1 MHTKYFKISAV
12 LFIITVTSV
21 QCKKSLLQIDPTIP
35 NKTVENY
42 YSTEAEALTAVIAT
56 YTPLQAMYNGSA
68 WHIGD
73 IMSDDCDLG
82 GGGGGDGLETA
93 ALDNFTVDAF
103 NPISFLMWSQCY
115 FGIYRA
121 NLVLEKIPLVP
132 VMNEDIRNRSLAEAK
147 FLRALYYFHLVRLF
161 GDVPLYTNVISL
173 PDASAIS
180 RSPKADVYAQI
191 IADLKDAET
200 VLPLSYQADD
210 KGRATSGAAKGLMA
224 NVYLWM
230 GDKTNAAAKALEVI
244 NSNQYSL
251 WDNYGDNFKLEN
263 ENGKESVFEI
273 QYRNGN
279 QTFSDY
285 GQGQKLNTFFGP
297 RFQYIVASGGYGWN
311 VPTLNFVQSYERTN
325 PADLTTIIDKRRPAS
340 MWMPGDTEDSLKY
353 TQPASLV
360 GSPYGFNIRKYFV
373 PVYNTAGDVGGWS
386 CALNVPYMRYSEILL
401 IYAEAAG
408 KTAGKQYIDQ
418 VRARAG
424 LAPLSDAL
432 SDQQYLDAI
441 FTERRHE
448 FAFEMHR
455 WYDLLRYPDDNYF
468 INTMKASGK
477 TNITAKHR
485 YMPIPQTER
494 DKDPN
499 LTQNDGY

>member
-1 MHTKYFKISAV
+1 M
-12 LFIITVTSV
+12 
-21 QCKKSLLQIDPTIP
+21 
-35 NKTVENY
+35 
-42 YSTEAEALTAVIAT
+42 
-56 YTPLQAMYNGSA
+56 
-68 WHIGD
+68 
-73 IMSDDCDLG
+73 
-82 GGGGGDGLETA
+82 
-93 ALDNFTVDAF
+93 
-103 NPISFLMWSQCY
+103 
-115 FGIYRA
+115 
-121 NLVLEKIPLVP
+121 
-132 VMNEDIRNRSLAEAK
+132 
-147 FLRALYYFHLVRLF
+147 
-161 GDVPLYTNVISL
+161 
-173 PDASAIS
+173 
-180 RSPKADVYAQI
+180 
-191 IADLKDAET
+191 
-200 VLPLSYQADD
+200 LPLSYQADD

>member
-1 MHTKYFKISAV
+1 MSMRYIKTSACLLV
-12 LFIITVTSV
+12 IAFVSF
-21 QCKKSLLQIDPTIP
+21 QCKKSLLEIDQTIP
-35 NKTVENY
+35 TRTVENY
-42 YSTEAEALTAVIAT
+42 YQTETEALTAVIAT
-56 YTPLQAMYNGSA
+56 YTPLQAMYNGAA

-93 ALDNFTVDAF
+93 ALDNFTMDAF
-103 NPISFLMWSQCY
+103 NPIVSLMWSQCY

-132 VMNEDIRNRSLAEAK
+132 VMNEEIRNRSLAEAK
-147 FLRALYYFHLVRLF
+147 FLRALYYFHLVRLY

-173 PDASAIS
+173 ADASTIA
-180 RSPKADVYAQI
+180 RSPKQAVYDQI

-200 VLPLSYQADD
+200 VLPSSYPADD
-210 KGRATSGAAKGLMA
+210 KGRATSGAAKALMA

-230 GDKTNAAAKALEVI
+230 GDKSNAATKALEVI

-251 WDNYGDNFKLEN
+251 WENYADNFKLQS

-311 VPTLNFVQSYERTN
+311 VPTLNFVQSYERSN
-325 PADLTTIIDKRRPAS
+325 PSDLNTIVDIRRASS

-353 TQPASLV
+353 TQPATLV
-360 GSPYGFNIRKYFV
+360 GSPYGFNVRKYFV
-373 PVYNTAGDVGGWS
+373 PVYNTDGDVGGWS
-386 CALNVPYMRYSEILL
+386 CALNVPFIRYSEVLL

-408 KTAGKQYIDQ
+408 KSTGKPYIDQ

-424 LAPLSDAL
+424 LAPLADAL
-432 SDQQYLDAI
+432 SDQLYLDAV
-441 FTERRHE
+441 FNERRHE

-455 WYDLLRYPDDNYF
+455 WYDLLRYPDENYF
-468 INTMKASGK
+468 VNVMRASGK
-477 TNITAKHR
+477 TNVLPKHR
-485 YMPIPQTER
+485 YMPIPQSEI

>member
-1 MHTKYFKISAV
+1 MSTKYFKIIAFSLLIAASS
-12 LFIITVTSV
+12 I

-42 YSTEAEALTAVIAT
+42 YQTEAEALTAVTAT
-56 YTPLQAMYNGSA
+56 YTPLQAMYNGAA

-93 ALDNFTVDAF
+93 ALDNFSLDAF
-103 NPISFLMWSQCY
+103 NPISFLMWAQCY

-121 NLVLEKIPLVP
+121 NLVLEKIPQVP
-132 VMNEDIRNRSLAEAK
+132 VMNDNIRQRSLAEAK
-147 FLRALYYFHLVRLF
+147 FLRALYFFHLVRLF

-173 PDASAIS
+173 GDASTIS

-200 VLPLSYQADD
+200 VLPLSYQLDD
-210 KGRATSGAAKGLMA
+210 KGRATSGAAKGLLA

-230 GDKTNAAAKALEVI
+230 GDNTNAAAKALEVI

-251 WDNYGDNFKLEN
+251 WDNYADNFQLEN
-263 ENGKESVFEI
+263 ENGKESIFEI

-279 QTFSDY
+279 STFSDY
-285 GQGQKLNTFFGP
+285 GQGQKLNTYFGP

-311 VPTLNFVQSYERTN
+311 VPTLGLVQSYERTN
-325 PADLTTIIDKRRPAS
+325 PADLTTIIDKRRPGS
-340 MWMPGDTEDSLKY
+340 MWMPGDKEEQLGY

-360 GSPYGFNIRKYFV
+360 GSPYGFNIRKFFV
-373 PVYNTAGDVGGWS
+373 PIYNTAGDVGGWS

-408 KTAGKQYIDQ
+408 KSLGKSSIDK

-424 LAPLSDAL
+424 LAALPDAL
-432 SDQQYLDAI
+432 TDQQYLDAI
-441 FTERRHE
+441 YTERRHE

-455 WYDLLRYPDDNYF
+455 WYDLLRYPDPNYF
-468 INTMKASGK
+468 INVMKASGK

-485 YMPIPQTER
+485 YLPIPQTER

-499 LTQNDGY
+499 LSQNEGY

>member
-1 MHTKYFKISAV
+1 MRTKYFKISA
-12 LFIITVTSV
+12 LLLMIALTSV

-42 YSTEAEALTAVIAT
+42 YQTEAEALTAVIAT
-56 YTPLQAMYNGSA
+56 YTPLQAMYNGAA

-103 NPISFLMWSQCY
+103 NPISSLMWSQCY

-132 VMNEDIRNRSLAEAK
+132 VMNEGIRNRSLAEAK

-173 PDASAIS
+173 ADASVIA
-180 RSPKADVYAQI
+180 RSPKEEVFAQI

-200 VLPLSYQADD
+200 VLPASYQPDD
-210 KGRATSGAAKGLMA
+210 KGRATSGSAKGLLA
-224 NVYLWM
+224 NVYLWT

-251 WDNYGDNFKLEN
+251 WANYGDNFKLEN
-263 ENGKESVFEI
+263 ENGKESIIEI

-311 VPTLNFVQSYERTN
+311 VPTLNLVQSYERTN
-325 PADLTTIIDKRRPAS
+325 PADLTTIIDKRRPSS
-340 MWMPGDTEDSLKY
+340 MWMPGDTDDSLTY
-353 TQPASLV
+353 TQPAALV
-360 GSPYGFNIRKYFV
+360 GSPYGFNVRKYFV
-373 PVYNTAGDVGGWS
+373 PIYNTAGDVGGWS

-408 KTAGKQYIDQ
+408 KTTGKPYIDQ

-424 LAPLSDAL
+424 LAPLPDAL

-441 FTERRHE
+441 YTERRHE

-455 WYDLLRYPDDNYF
+455 WYDLLRYPDESYF

-477 TNITAKHR
+477 TNILPKHR
-485 YMPIPQTER
+485 YLPIPQTER
-494 DKDPN
+494 DKDAN
-499 LTQNDGY
+499 LTQNEGY